1 MEPDRRMAFFGKI
14 AADYDFFIDLCTLG
28 TNARFLKKAVKILAP
43 RKGERILDLGSG
55 TGRVASWIFEM
66 VGQEGLVVGM
76 DNADGMVDAAKT
88 RYAYPKNLI
97 FLKQDITR
105 SWSYRNPF
113 DGILA
118 SFSIHELPEKGR
130 RRVLEQSILAL
141 SDQGRI
147 VVADFN
153 PEISG
158 WKRTLLG
165 VFFNIF
171 ERPNLDFL
179 RYGLRE
185 ELTGVGFKRI
195 KSMPFLGGLLQITL
209 AYKT

>member
-1 MEPDRRMAFFGKI
+1 MKSDRRMAFFGKI
-14 AADYDFFIDLCTLG
+14 AADYDSFLDLFTFG
-28 TNARFLKKAVKILAP
+28 TNAKFLKKAVKILAP

-55 TGRVASWIFEM
+55 TGRVAFWIFEM
-66 VGQEGLVVGM
+66 VGQEGLIVGM
-76 DNADGMVDAAKT
+76 DNAEGMVDAAKM
-88 RYAYPKNLI
+88 RYGHSNNLI
-97 FLKQDITR
+97 FIKQDVTR

-113 DGILA
+113 DGIFA

-130 RRVLEQSILAL
+130 RRVLEQSFHAL
-141 SDQGRI
+141 SDQGRM

-153 PEISG
+153 PQISG
-158 WKRTLLG
+158 WKGTLLG

-179 RYGLRE
+179 HYGLRE
-185 ELTGVGFKRI
+185 ELKEVGFNRI
-195 KSMPFLGGLLQITL
+195 KSVPVLGGLLQITL